1 VSPLDRHLTTEQL
14 SALLDN
20 QLTPDESEESYQAHL
35 QTCEQCQQELSAL
48 RQTVRLLREM
58 PQPPLPRS
66 FTLPPTFSIGSTE
79 LDVSPVAEPAMRE
92 PVTQLPRRVSRRDIR
107 RVSRRDIRR
116 VGQLTLVPV
125 TRRPLR
131 TAMRVVSGLVAV
143 IGICFILTGFFST
156 LKFSGGSMS
165 AATTSNSS
173 EQSQGKHPNSA
184 TPAVSQGSGAPQGV
198 MTPQVK
204 QSPTPTPTTPHIQPA
219 QRPIQSTETPS
230 GILSTFTFFDV
241 STTAGK
247 YRLGILL
254 LVLGAIGFLLFR
266 QRKKRYRPQTA
277 SRD

>member
-1 VSPLDRHLTTEQL
+1 MSPLDRHLTTEQL

-35 QTCEQCQQELSAL
+35 QTCEQCQQELSEL

-107 RVSRRDIRR
+107 RV
-116 VGQLTLVPV
+116 GQLTLVPV

-131 TAMRVVSGLVAV
+131 IAMRVVSGLVAV
-143 IGICFILTGFFST
+143 IGICFMLTGLFST

-173 EQSQGKHPNSA
+173 VQHSSHSA
-184 TPAVSQGSGAPQGV
+184 TPAVDQGSGAPQGV

-204 QSPTPTPTTPHIQPA
+204 QSPTPTPTTAYMQPA
-219 QRPIQSTETPS
+219 QHPIQSTETPS

-241 STTAGK
+241 STTVGK

-254 LVLGAIGFLLFR
+254 LILGAIGFRLFR